1 MCIRDRNNPTLS
13 CLFTNIIK
21 NKDEALIRLPVKI
34 VIKIAVF
41 FGLNFKM
48 LNLAL
53 PIFEPNKSP
62 NVEIKPPSSNKKIM
76 KSQPDTIYIYLFTY

>member
-1 MCIRDRNNPTLS
+1 M
-13 CLFTNIIK
+13 
-21 NKDEALIRLPVKI
+21 
-34 VIKIAVF
+34 AVF

-62 NVEIKPPSSNKKIM
+62 NVEINPPSNNKKKIS
-76 KSQPDTIYIYLFTY
+76 SQPDTLLQSTNHIIKN